1 MFCHLWLKTK
11 YGFYRNFVLFECC
24 VVNFSCCTDNTA
36 LLKFRHCREDVGLT
50 KHSNAATRH
59 VVVKISS
66 VASCRVSPIYF
77 YHFRA
82 ASQGKINA
90 LGFRR
95 FGRVFSSSLIWHVL
109 ISTNF
114 LTANALSA
122 HGKKVNFTWLY
133 PPSTVLALDKHQ
145 ILPSSLRW

>member
-1 MFCHLWLKTK
+1 M
-11 YGFYRNFVLFECC
+11 
-24 VVNFSCCTDNTA
+24 
-36 LLKFRHCREDVGLT
+36 GLT
-50 KHSNAATRH
+50 KRSNAASRH

-66 VASCRVSPIYF
+66 VASCRVSRVYF

-95 FGRVFSSSLIWHVL
+95 FGRVF
-109 ISTNF
+109 F
-114 LTANALSA
+114 LVADMTRVTFNKLFDCQRFVSA
-122 HGKKVNFTWLY
+122 RKKVNF

-145 ILPSSLRW
+145 ILPSPLR